1 MSTQRTYSPKN
12 VNATFGGVLKLTG
25 FAEGTFIQAVRNGD
39 NSSSVVGSQGDVGL
53 TVNPDKTGTITFTLL
68 QNSATNATL
77 SHVQNYQDI
86 EDELLRGDIVVGDP
100 SGGYLCYA
108 KGCHIMTPPEM
119 NLADE
124 QQSKV
129 WVFFVE
135 NLQFAN
141 VGDLIEDASVIANA
155 KSLINTLKGV
165 AEATAPSG
173 IV

>member
-12 VNATFGGVLKLTG
+12 VNALFSSLKLTG
-25 FAEGTFIQAVRNGD
+25 FAEGSFIQAVRSSD

-53 TVNPDKTGTITFTLL
+53 TVNADKTGTITFTLL
-68 QNSATNATL
+68 QNSTSNATL

-86 EDELLRGDIVVGDP
+86 NDELLRGDIEVSDP

-141 VGDLIEDASVIANA
+141 VGDFIDDASVIANA

-165 AEATAPSG
+165 AEVTAPSG